1 MEVSTAAETRLP
13 YPFLRFDG
21 VPGEKSVGDKEFVGV
36 CSSKEPLRECPGVR
50 GRVRFQGAEE
60 SRATI
65 GLGRGVRSD
74 IVARKGDGRA
84 EFADPGERDADILA
98 VESEERS
105 EEPLAGNL

>member
-1 MEVSTAAETRLP
+1 
-13 YPFLRFDG
+13 
-21 VPGEKSVGDKEFVGV
+21 
-36 CSSKEPLRECPGVR
+36 
-50 GRVRFQGAEE
+50 
-60 SRATI
+60 
-65 GLGRGVRSD
+65 VRSD